1 MFNRNSGG
9 FKPFPGKMPMNVAGA
24 AMGGAPY
31 CPPTNVSPAQFG
43 PMPTNVSPAQFGPMP
58 TNVSPAQFGPM
69 PSQVSPAQFGPM
81 PPQTLPTQVAPAQV
95 SPTQQVVKTNVMN
108 TVVPHV
114 HPTHTTTVNK
124 HVFTHQHYFPQ
135 TQSVVNQCFNQQMVC
150 CPPPP
155 CCPPRPFGF

>member
-9 FKPFPGKMPMNVAGA
+9 YKPYPGKMPANVAGA
-24 AMGGAPY
+24 AVGGAPY
-31 CPPTNVSPAQFG
+31 FPSTPCPMPTQVSPAQMG

-58 TNVSPAQFGPM
+58 
-69 PSQVSPAQFGPM
+69 
-81 PPQTLPTQVAPAQV
+81 PQTFPTQVAPTQVAPAQV
-95 SPTQQVVKTNVMN
+95 SPTQQIVKTNVMN